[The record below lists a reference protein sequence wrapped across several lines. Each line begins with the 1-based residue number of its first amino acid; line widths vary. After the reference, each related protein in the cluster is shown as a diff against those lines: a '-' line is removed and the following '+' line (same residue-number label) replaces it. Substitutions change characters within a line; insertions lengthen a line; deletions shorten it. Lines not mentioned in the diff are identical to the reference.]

1 MIRALVLGPATDTR
15 RQLASQLSALGLGV
29 VALQQLARK
38 DLERVRGARV
48 VVFCQCGVGQYSD
61 LQQLSDY
68 GLALAISLAVDSP
81 GAPPS
86 TVRATLTWPVPDGD
100 LIRALVQGGYQV
112 PASDE
117 LLGIRQT
124 LMRLVNGNAAITSEL
139 VASLLATAESD
150 LAQYQRQCAD
160 SNWIEAGSRAHRLA
174 GGARMTGCGTLVALC
189 SRAETLCAQAD
200 RDNLLALNALLIPGL
215 ERFCAALRVL
225 DGQAVSAG

>member
-1 MIRALVLGPATDTR
+1 MTRALVLGPATDTR
-15 RQLASQLSALGLGV
+15 RQLVSQLSALGLSV
-29 VALQQLARK
+29 IALQQLARK

-48 VVFCQCGVGQYSD
+48 VVFCQCGAGQYSD

-68 GLALAISLAVDSP
+68 GLALAIALAVDSP
-81 GAPPS
+81 GEPPS
-86 TVRATLTWPVPDGD
+86 TVRASLGWPVADAD
-100 LIRALVQGGYQV
+100 LVRALVRGGYHV

-124 LMRLVNGNAAITSEL
+124 LMRLVNGNAAITAEL
-139 VASLLATAESD
+139 VTSLLATAESD

-160 SNWIEAGSRAHRLA
+160 RNWPDAGSRAHRLA

-189 SRAETLCAQAD
+189 SCAETLCAQGD
-200 RDNLLALNALLIPGL
+200 LDGLLALNALLVPGV

-225 DGQAVSAG
+225 NGQAATAA